1 MKRIVACE
9 SFFQL
14 LLQEHSGRMVL
25 LHVLLPL
32 LDAERMV
39 YVEDTHQEEGGEEL
53 DDVAAV

>member
-1 MKRIVACE
+1 MACE

-14 LLQEHSGRMVL
+14 LLQEHSGRMVV

-32 LDAERMV
+32 LDAEQMV